1 MGGTL
6 MKEVYIVHYVD
17 GTDVE
22 VSETLKA
29 AEQRG
34 RSYLDDIKSQFDSEE
49 FDQMMKEFEDSLEQ
63 YDGEFSVEDIMWVE
77 IQPLIPEM

>member
-1 MGGTL
+1 MR
-6 MKEVYIVHYVD
+6 EVYIIHYVN
-17 GTDVE
+17 GTDIDVC
-22 VSETLKA
+22 ETLKA

-34 RSYLDDIKSQFDSEE
+34 RSYLNDIKSRFDSEE

-77 IQPLIPEM
+77 IQSLIPEM

>member
-1 MGGTL
+1 MR
-6 MKEVYIVHYVD
+6 EVYIVHYVN
-17 GTDVE
+17 GTDIDVC
-22 VSETLKA
+22 ETLKA

-34 RSYLDDIKSQFDSEE
+34 RSYLDDIKTYFDEEE
-49 FDQMMKEFEDSLEQ
+49 FARITKEFEDSLED

>member
-1 MGGTL
+1 MR
-6 MKEVYIVHYVD
+6 EVYIVHYVD
-17 GTDVE
+17 GTDVD
-22 VSETLKA
+22 VCETLKA

-34 RSYLDDIKSQFDSEE
+34 RSYLDDIKSRFDSE
-49 FDQMMKEFEDSLEQ
+49 EFEDSLEQ